1 MLSQPPALGA
11 TPTAVQALLYVNQLT
26 RYTTQQQAL
35 KDAKTQLLAALNEEA
50 LSLIVEPRHDTRR
63 RTIRAIMDILREAYG
78 TLTAAD
84 LVQQKHLLLE
94 LYPPATPIREYI
106 RKQRNVRTVC
116 AAADQPMTEADKVH
130 ALRQGMKHIPVMAT
144 TVQHFVTTHPTVA
157 AQRFELLATLLGQA
171 EDNGEPEPSTGTT
184 GYAAAATTLDP
195 PVTMAILEQRLK
207 EFAVELQRNTPPS
220 GQIQPPRQYCWTHGP
235 CGQSFKDCNRP
246 APNHGDCQQPTRG
259 YPSESLWKKVTGRRC
274 CAHKYMFCNS

>member
-1 MLSQPPALGA
+1 
-11 TPTAVQALLYVNQLT
+11 
-26 RYTTQQQAL
+26 
-35 KDAKTQLLAALNEEA
+35 
-50 LSLIVEPRHDTRR
+50 
-63 RTIRAIMDILREAYG
+63 
-78 TLTAAD
+78 
-84 LVQQKHLLLE
+84 
-94 LYPPATPIREYI
+94 
-106 RKQRNVRTVC
+106 
-116 AAADQPMTEADKVH
+116 
-130 ALRQGMKHIPVMAT
+130 MKHIPVMAT

-195 PVTMAILEQRLK
+195 PVTMAMLEQRLK